1 MSTDSPIE
9 DQEKPITE
17 QLETEPKKR
26 SWLKI
31 IALTIL
37 ILGAIAGGVAYYFYN
52 QVFGHSIH
60 LEEDQVFT
68 VPVNCN
74 IANLGKLLAEE
85 KIITNE
91 GAFTWTAQQ
100 MNLKVRSGR
109 YNIPAS
115 STKSNRDL
123 VGVFRG
129 KQLTIKLTFHNIR
142 LKEQLAG
149 RVAQQIAADSI
160 DIVELLNDASY
171 LAKMGYTPD
180 NIMSIFIPNTYEVY
194 WNYSAEDFMDRMV
207 KEHSKFWSTERQ
219 EKAKALGLAP
229 TDVYTIASIV
239 ETESNHKPERP
250 MIAGVYLNRL
260 KKGWH
265 LEADPT
271 VVFAVGDFTIRRV
284 LNRHLEVDSP
294 YNTYKYPGIPPG
306 PIYMASPNAIDAVLN
321 AQEHDYMFFCAKPQE
336 AGEPATHAFAVS
348 HRTHVNNAKRYQNW
362 LNKQGIRR

>member
-1 MSTDSPIE
+1 MSTDNPIE
-9 DQEKPITE
+9 EQEKPISE
-17 QLETEPKKR
+17 GLETEPKKR

-31 IALTIL
+31 IALFIVL
-37 ILGAIAGGVAYYFYN
+37 LAAIAGAVAYYFYN
-52 QVFGHSIH
+52 QAFGHSIH
-60 LEEDQVFT
+60 LTEDQIVT
-68 VPVNCN
+68 IPINTN
-74 IANLGKLLAEE
+74 IAKLGKLLTEE
-85 KIITNE
+85 KIISNE
-91 GAFTWTAQQ
+91 RAFTWTAQQ
-100 MNLKVRSGR
+100 MSLKVQSGR
-109 YNIPAS
+109 YKIPAS

-149 RVAQQIAADSI
+149 RVAEQIEADST
-160 DIVELLNDASY
+160 DIVRLLNDASY
-171 LAKMGYTPD
+171 LAELGYTPE

-194 WNYSAEDFMDRMV
+194 WNYSAEDFMTRML
-207 KEHSKFWSTERQ
+207 KEHKKFWSTERL
-219 EKAKALGLAP
+219 EKAKALGLSP
-229 TDVYTIASIV
+229 SEVYTVASIV
-239 ETESNHKPERP
+239 ETESNYKPERP
-250 MIAGVYLNRL
+250 IIAGVYLNRL

-271 VVFAVGDFTIRRV
+271 VVFAVGDFSIRRV

-336 AGEPATHAFAVS
+336 AGEPATHAFAVNHRS
-348 HRTHVNNAKRYQNW
+348 HINNAKRYQRW
-362 LNKQGIRR
+362 LNQQGIR